1 MWIFLTALLLLMP
14 VAMVIMGM
22 KLLRAKPRKER
33 YYRTER
39 ALRNEATER
48 YAHKICGRFYL
59 WIGKRLL
66 LITLLFGIILLRLN
80 SDLFEP
86 FCGVILLIE
95 ISSLLLAVPLTEG
108 ALKNKFDNA

>member
-1 MWIFLTALLLLMP
+1 MWIFLTVLLLLMP
-14 VAMVIMGM
+14 VAMVFMGM

-39 ALRNEATER
+39 ALRNETTER

-66 LITLLFGIILLRLN
+66 FITLLFGIVLLRANQTRFEPICGIILLM
-80 SDLFEP
+80 
-86 FCGVILLIE
+86 E
-95 ISSLLLAVPLTEG
+95 IAALLLAVPLTEG